1 MPAPPCY
8 CWRVQTHP
16 LKPTYDGVMDDHELA
31 EIANALYALPLEE
44 FIAARTAAA
53 KEAAGAAEGLPAAVR
68 ALPKPSVA
76 AWAVNMLAAHQ
87 PDILAQLNELGGRMR
102 AAQSS
107 LDAAEMRELG
117 RERRTLLA
125 SAVDAACS
133 VAEQHGRR
141 ISGTVATAVEE
152 TLRAVTADEGAA
164 AAVQSGRLLQ
174 VLSADGVDTVDLDGA
189 VAVPG
194 AVAAPQAAGRIP
206 AKRKKPDT
214 TADVPSAA
222 KSDKPRLQAVR
233 QAPRPA
239 SPSALEKAQDAER
252 TASAAADE
260 AARQAQERRD
270 ELAAAEADF
279 ARLTH
284 EAQELRSRLKAT
296 EEALERTRKLRE
308 TVAAEAKQAARAAD
322 KAQRSAVLARE
333 RVLRLG
339 NTRS

>member
-1 MPAPPCY
+1 
-8 CWRVQTHP
+8 
-16 LKPTYDGVMDDHELA
+16 MDDQELA
-31 EIANALYALPLEE
+31 GIANALYALPLDE

-87 PDILAQLNELGGRMR
+87 PDILARLNELGGRMR

-107 LDAAEMRELG
+107 LDAAGMRELA

-133 VAEQHGRR
+133 VAEQQGRR
-141 ISGTVATAVEE
+141 ISGAVATAVEQ

-174 VLSADGVDTVDLDGA
+174 VLSADGVDTVNLDGA

-194 AVAAPQAAGRIP
+194 AVASPRTATRVP
-206 AKRKKPDT
+206 AESRKPDT
-214 TADVPSAA
+214 TADVPAA
-222 KSDKPRLQAVR
+222 APPDKPRLQAVR

-252 TASAAADE
+252 AASAAADE
-260 AARQAQERRD
+260 AARQAQDQRE
-270 ELAAAEADF
+270 ELAVAEADF
-279 ARLTH
+279 GRLAH
-284 EAQELRSRLKAT
+284 EAQGLRARLKST
-296 EEALERTRKLRE
+296 EEALERTRKLKE
-308 TVAAEAKQAARAAD
+308 TAAAEAKQAARAAD
-322 KAQRSAVLARE
+322 KAQRSAMLAHE

>member
-1 MPAPPCY
+1 
-8 CWRVQTHP
+8 
-16 LKPTYDGVMDDHELA
+16 MDDEELA
-31 EIANALYALPLEE
+31 GIANALYALPLDE

-53 KEAAGAAEGLPAAVR
+53 KEAAGTTEGLPAAVK

-87 PDILAQLNELGGRMR
+87 PDILHQLNELGGRMR

-107 LDAAEMRELG
+107 LDAAGMRDLG

-125 SAVDAACS
+125 AAVDAACS

-141 ISGTVATAVEE
+141 ISGAVATGVEE

-174 VLSADGVDTVDLDGA
+174 ILSADGVDTVDLDGA

-194 AVAAPQAAGRIP
+194 AVAAPRAAEPGLSPAPARGEETSAKKVSAVRDKAPKGRP
-206 AKRKKPDT
+206 AT
-214 TADVPSAA
+214 TADVPAA
-222 KSDKPRLQAVR
+222 AASDKPRLQAVR

-239 SPSALEKAQDAER
+239 SPSALEKAQAAER
-252 TASAAADE
+252 VAAEAADE
-260 AARQAQERRD
+260 ATRQAQERLE
-270 ELAAAEADF
+270 ELEAAEADHKRLAHEAKELR
-279 ARLTH
+279 ARLK
-284 EAQELRSRLKAT
+284 ST
-296 EEALERTRKLRE
+296 EEQLERTRKLKE
-308 TVAAEAKQAARAAD
+308 TVAAETKQAARAAD
-322 KAQRSAVLARE
+322 KAQRSAMLAHE

-339 NTRS
+339 NTRP

>member
-1 MPAPPCY
+1 
-8 CWRVQTHP
+8 
-16 LKPTYDGVMDDHELA
+16 MDDQELA
-31 EIANALYALPLEE
+31 RIANALYALPLDG

-53 KEAAGAAEGLPAAVR
+53 KEAAGAGEGLPAAVR

-87 PDILAQLNELGGRMR
+87 PGVLEQLNELGGRMR

-107 LDAAEMRELG
+107 LDAAGMRDLG

-141 ISGTVATAVEE
+141 ISGAVATAVEE
-152 TLRAVTADEGAA
+152 TLRAATADEGAA

-194 AVAAPQAAGRIP
+194 AVAAPRTAAPAPAPAAEPDQA
-206 AKRKKPDT
+206 T
-214 TADVPSAA
+214 TATPAPARSPA
-222 KSDKPRLQAVR
+222 KPRLQAVR
-233 QAPRPA
+233 QEPRPA
-239 SPSALEKAQDAER
+239 SPSALEKAQAAER
-252 TASAAADE
+252 AASEAADE
-260 AARQAQERRD
+260 AARQAQERLD
-270 ELAAAEADF
+270 ELTAAETGF
-279 ARLTH
+279 ARLTQ
-284 EAQELRSRLKAT
+284 EARELRATLKST
-296 EEALERTRKLRE
+296 EEQLERTRKLKE
-308 TVAAEAKQAARAAD
+308 TAAAEAKQAARAAD
-322 KAQRSAVLARE
+322 KAQRSAMLASE

>member
-1 MPAPPCY
+1 
-8 CWRVQTHP
+8 
-16 LKPTYDGVMDDHELA
+16 MDDQELA
-31 EIANALYALPLEE
+31 GIANALYALPLEE
-44 FIAARTAAA
+44 FIAARAAAA
-53 KEAAGAAEGLPAAVR
+53 KEAAGGAHGLPAAVR

-76 AWAVNMLAAHQ
+76 AWAVNMLAVHQ
-87 PDILAQLNELGGRMR
+87 PDILAQLNELGTRMR

-117 RERRTLLA
+117 RERRALLA
-125 SAVDAACS
+125 TAVDAACS

-141 ISGTVATAVEE
+141 ISGPVATAVEQ

-194 AVAAPQAAGRIP
+194 AVAAPRAAASLP
-206 AKRKKPDT
+206 VKRKKPDT
-214 TADVPSAA
+214 TAAVPAA
-222 KSDKPRLQAVR
+222 APSDKPRLQAVR

-252 TASAAADE
+252 MASEAADE
-260 AARQAQERRD
+260 AAQLAQEQRE
-270 ELAAAEADF
+270 ELATAEADY
-279 ARLTH
+279 ARLAH
-284 EAQELRSRLKAT
+284 EAQELRGRLKAT
-296 EEALERTRKLRE
+296 EEALERTRKLKE

>member
-1 MPAPPCY
+1 
-8 CWRVQTHP
+8 
-16 LKPTYDGVMDDHELA
+16 MDDQELA
-31 EIANALYALPLEE
+31 RIANALYALPLDG

-53 KEAAGAAEGLPAAVR
+53 KEAAGAAEWLPAAVR

-87 PDILAQLNELGGRMR
+87 PDILAQLTELGGRMR
-102 AAQSS
+102 AAQAS
-107 LDAAEMRELG
+107 LDAAGMRDLG
-117 RERRTLLA
+117 RERRALLA

-141 ISGTVATAVEE
+141 ISGAVATAVEG

-194 AVAAPQAAGRIP
+194 AVAAPRTAAPVPDQA
-206 AKRKKPDT
+206 T
-214 TADVPSAA
+214 TATTAPARSPA
-222 KSDKPRLQAVR
+222 KPRLQAVR
-233 QAPRPA
+233 QEPRPA
-239 SPSALEKAQDAER
+239 SPSALAKAQAAEQA
-252 TASAAADE
+252 ASEAADE
-260 AARQAQERRD
+260 AVRQAQERLD
-270 ELAAAEADF
+270 ELTAAEADF
-279 ARLTH
+279 ARLAQ
-284 EAQELRSRLKAT
+284 EAQELRATLKST
-296 EEALERTRKLRE
+296 EEQLERTRKLKV
-308 TVAAEAKQAARAAD
+308 TAAAEAKQSARAAD
-322 KAQRSAVLARE
+322 KAQRSAMLARE